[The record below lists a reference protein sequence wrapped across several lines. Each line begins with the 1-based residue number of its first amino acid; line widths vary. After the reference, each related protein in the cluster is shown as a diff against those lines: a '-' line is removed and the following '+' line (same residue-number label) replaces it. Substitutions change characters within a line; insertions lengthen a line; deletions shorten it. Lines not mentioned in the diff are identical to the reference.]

1 MDALTKRKSAIRANV
16 AANEPY
22 VREPGTGPMMTP
34 ISDQLPQPGSRV
46 NDIIVSVLCVS
57 VLVLVGIISITQ
69 FAYY

>member
-1 MDALTKRKSAIRANV
+1 
-16 AANEPY
+16 
-22 VREPGTGPMMTP
+22 MMTP